1 MKKSLL
7 AAALAAMGTAALAQP
22 GYVTQSFGAGP
33 VTTPFGLC
41 VHSGTWSPDQ
51 AAAPCDAV
59 PRAAAAPAPVIAQ
72 QQPEPA
78 PEPKAE
84 PAPEP
89 APLAQ
94 PESPRGPVLEKVS
107 LSTDVLFDF
116 GRAELKPEGRQ
127 KLDELAG
134 RISDAQL
141 EAVVAT
147 GHADRIGKENSN
159 RKLSEARAQAVSEY
173 LQGKVP
179 TSNIEVAGKGESEPV
194 TGAACERMG
203 PEQRKN
209 RKLVECLQPDRRVE
223 IEVFGTRTA
232 AADSQAPASAG
243 ATGTGSGGSGAT
255 SR

>member
-1 MKKSLL
+1 MKKTLL
-7 AAALAAMGTAALAQP
+7 AAALAALGTAAYAAD
-22 GYVTQSFGAGP
+22 GYVTDSSGAP

-41 VHSGTWSPDQ
+41 VHSGTWTPDK
-51 AAAPCDAV
+51 AVAPCDAV
-59 PRAAAAPAPVIAQ
+59 PRAAVAAPAPVAQ
-72 QQPEPA
+72 AEPA
-78 PEPKAE
+78 PVTQEPA

-116 GRAELKPEGRQ
+116 GKADLKEGGRE

-134 RISDAQL
+134 RISDASL

-147 GHADRIGKENSN
+147 GHADRIGKDDSN
-159 RKLSEARAQAVSEY
+159 QKLSEARAQAVKDY
-173 LQGKVP
+173 LQGKIA
-179 TSNIEVAGKGESEPV
+179 TQNIEVAGKGEAEPV

-232 AADSQAPASAG
+232 AGDSTSPAAAG
-243 ATGTGSGGSGAT
+243 
-255 SR
+255 R